1 MAVKVSVI
9 VLLYS
14 ENLQSKNVR
23 IFILI
28 VYSFNITK
36 QIFPMMET

>member
-1 MAVKVSVI
+1 MAVKVPVI

-23 IFILI
+23 I
-28 VYSFNITK
+28 V
-36 QIFPMMET
+36 IFTSLT